1 MIKSDKMS
9 ILLFFGIICKPDGK
23 IKMKQAVHLVGTGMI
38 GGAFWSILI
47 GMVALFIL
55 IAKWA
60 EDKVLDSLKKFKA
73 TIIRTP
79 LSNEDELNLKAVY
92 GADE

>member
-23 IKMKQAVHLVGTGMI
+23 IKMKQAVHLVSTGMI

-60 EDKVLDSLKKFKA
+60 EDKVLESLKKFKA

>member
-1 MIKSDKMS
+1 
-9 ILLFFGIICKPDGK
+9 
-23 IKMKQAVHLVGTGMI
+23 VGTGMI

>member
-1 MIKSDKMS
+1 MIKFDKMN
-9 ILLFFGIICKPDGK
+9 ILLYFGIICKPDGK

-38 GGAFWSILI
+38 GGVFWGILI
-47 GMVALFIL
+47 GMFALFIL

-60 EDKVLDSLKKFKA
+60 KDNVLDKLKKFKP
-73 TIIRTP
+73 TLIRTP
-79 LSNEDELNLKAVY
+79 LSNEDEFNLKITH